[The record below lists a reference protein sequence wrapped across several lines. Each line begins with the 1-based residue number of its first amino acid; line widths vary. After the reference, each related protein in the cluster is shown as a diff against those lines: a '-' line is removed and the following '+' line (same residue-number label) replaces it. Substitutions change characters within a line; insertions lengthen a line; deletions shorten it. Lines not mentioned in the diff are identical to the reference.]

1 MFMYHSQVK
10 RQKGYNR
17 SMTTTKQVR
26 DYIPNPSGK
35 GGFQERP
42 NDRSDGRWNKDE
54 SISYQYNR
62 LLRMPPE
69 ELDEYVPETNA
80 QAIAK
85 TRIIAARGDNG
96 LMDTKEITDRVEGKA
111 PQSVDVTTQ
120 GESINPYAALTT
132 EELRKLIKEQ

>member
-1 MFMYHSQVK
+1 
-10 RQKGYNR
+10 
-17 SMTTTKQVR
+17 MTTTKQVR
-26 DYIPNPSGK
+26 DYIPNPTGK

-42 NDRSDGRWNKDE
+42 QDRSNGRWNKDE
-54 SISYQYNR
+54 SISYQYNK
-62 LLRMPPE
+62 LLRMTPE
-69 ELDEYVPETNA
+69 ELDDFIPQTNA

-111 PQSVDVTTQ
+111 PQSIDMTSK

-132 EELRKLIKEQ
+132 EELRKLAGK